1 MPATVTDSQLIKV
14 AQHFQGSRPPIW
26 SWSNEQGAALV
37 KMSELCPSIT
47 ERTQENIMLENIR
60 RNHPRKIQP
69 VIIELSKDISIKAIS
84 SSYSKLVHL
93 CSPGEYFIRFIPCLH
108 NL

>member
-26 SWSNEQGAALV
+26 SWSNEKGAALV
-37 KMSELCPSIT
+37 KMSELCTSIT
-47 ERTQENIMLENIR
+47 ERTQENVMLENIR

-69 VIIELSKDISIKAIS
+69 IVIELSKDISIKSIS
-84 SSYSKLVHL
+84 ASYTKLIHL
-93 CSPGEYFIRFIPCLH
+93 CSPGKFFI
-108 NL
+108 